1 MPRES
6 KVYWKRYSALSTS
19 SPLSNTPSRRVLYVL
34 GISFVAGQI
43 VSWYALGMPGMNIAV
58 VDKPVQ
64 VVLILVLV
72 YLDSIEGRV
81 QHRARR

>member
-1 MPRES
+1 
-6 KVYWKRYSALSTS
+6 
-19 SPLSNTPSRRVLYVL
+19 VL